1 MRARTRA
8 IGWAARVAL
17 AAGTAVGAVPAH
29 AITPV
34 AAAGLAAV
42 SAKSPPPANSITPT
56 LEQVVSLERVGSPA
70 LSPDGRRVAYTVRDT
85 DWVANAFVTQIW
97 LVDTRGG
104 EPRQVTQGKK
114 SNNAPAWSPDGR
126 KLAFGS
132 DRTDKRQVFVLDMS
146 GGDAEQLTSAD
157 EGVTSFAWSPDG
169 ASIAYVAKD
178 PLTRAEKEREKQDGD
193 LERVGEDHRM
203 SHLWVIDVASKSSRR
218 LTQGDFHVG
227 SFDWSPDNTRIAFDH
242 QINPELGADSTA
254 DLSVVAIADGKVRP
268 LVTQPGPDTNPVW
281 SPDGSHI
288 AFETTMGERW
298 YYYANTQVAE
308 VPAEGGPVTPLTRD
322 FDEDCGL
329 IDWGRDGI
337 YFVASLRTASALHR
351 VDPATR
357 TVTRLS
363 PGDGFVAG
371 AFSFDAAFGNV
382 AFVGSDPAHYPEI
395 CVAPVAGP
403 GATMTP
409 RRLTDLGGQLAGW
422 RLGRSE
428 VVRWTSRDGT
438 EIEGVLHSPVGV
450 KGGRRPLIVVIHGG
464 PTGVSRPTF
473 FSSTYVYPIDLWLA
487 RGARVLEPNYRGS
500 AGYGAAFRALNVRNL
515 GVGDAWDVMSG
526 IDDLI
531 RRGLADSTRVGV
543 CGWSQGGYISAFL
556 ATHESRRFR
565 AISVGAG
572 ISDWMT
578 YYVNTD
584 ITPFTRQYLHATPW
598 DDPEIYARTSP
609 ITTVRDATAP
619 TLIQHGDNDAR
630 VPTPNAYELHQA
642 LLDVGVPTRLV
653 VYKGF
658 GHGIN
663 KPKAI
668 RAALREN
675 LEWFDRYLWGVGA
688 PKSGTRS
695 GTKAAPARPV
705 AGSAS
710 GGTATGGSPPKR

>member
-1 MRARTRA
+1 MRARTWT
-8 IGWAARVAL
+8 IGWAALVAL
-17 AAGTAVGAVPAH
+17 AVGTAPAL

-34 AAAGLAAV
+34 AAAGMAAV
-42 SAKSPPPANSITPT
+42 SSKSPPPANSITPT
-56 LEQVVSLERVGSPA
+56 LDQIVSLERVGSPA
-70 LSPDGRRVAYTVRDT
+70 LSPDGSRVAYTVRDT

-97 LVDTRGG
+97 LADTRGG
-104 EPRQVTQGKK
+104 EPRQITQGKK
-114 SNNAPAWSPDGR
+114 SNNGPAWSPDGR
-126 KLAFGS
+126 RLAFGS

-157 EGVTSFAWSPDG
+157 EGVSSFAWSPDG

-178 PLTRAEKEREKQDGD
+178 PLTKAEKERDKQDGD

-218 LTQGDFHVG
+218 LTRGDFHVG
-227 SFDWSPDNTRIAFDH
+227 SFDWSPDNTHIAFDH
-242 QINPELGADSTA
+242 QINPEVGADSTA
-254 DLSVVAIADGKVRP
+254 DISVVAIADGKVQP

-281 SPDGSHI
+281 SPDGARI
-288 AFETTMGERW
+288 AFETTMGDRW
-298 YYYANTQVAE
+298 YYYANTQVAT
-308 VPAEGGPVTPLTRD
+308 VHAAGGAVTLLTGD

-337 YFVASLRTASALHR
+337 YFAASLRTASALHR
-351 VDPATR
+351 IDPATR
-357 TVTRLS
+357 TTTRLS
-363 PGDGFVAG
+363 SGEAFVAG
-371 AFSFDAAFGNV
+371 AFSFDAAFENV

-395 CVAPVAGP
+395 CVAPLAGL
-403 GATMTP
+403 TP
-409 RRLTDLGGQLAGW
+409 RRLTDLGAQLAGW

-428 VVRWTSRDGT
+428 VVRWTSRDGA

-450 KGGRRPLIVVIHGG
+450 RSGRRPLIVVIHGG
-464 PTGVSRPTF
+464 PTGISRPTF

-487 RGARVLEPNYRGS
+487 KGARVLEPNYRGS

-531 RRGLADSTRVGV
+531 RKGLADSTRVGV
-543 CGWSQGGYISAFL
+543 CGWSQGGELSPVRAPPR
-556 ATHESRRFR
+556 SGGFR
-565 AISVGAG
+565 AIWVGAG

-578 YYVNTD
+578 YYANTD

-598 DDPEIYARTSP
+598 DDPEVYARTSP
-609 ITTVRDATAP
+609 ITTVRDASAP

-630 VPTPNAYELHQA
+630 VPTPNAHELHQA

-653 VYKGF
+653 IYKGF
-658 GHGIN
+658 GHSLN

-675 LEWFDRYLWGVGA
+675 LEWFDRYLWSEAPRNTSKGA
-688 PKSGTRS
+688 PVAQPAAGAAAE
-695 GTKAAPARPV
+695 TK
-705 AGSAS
+705 
-710 GGTATGGSPPKR
+710 GGSPQKP